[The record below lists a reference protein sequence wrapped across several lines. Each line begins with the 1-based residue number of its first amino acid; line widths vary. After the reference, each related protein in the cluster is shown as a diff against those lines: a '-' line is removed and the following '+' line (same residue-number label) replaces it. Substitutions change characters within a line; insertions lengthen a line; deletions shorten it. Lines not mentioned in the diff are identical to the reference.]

1 MARFMIV
8 TFLLLG
14 WGFFE
19 LSGGT
24 SFVAPEPEPKPLNA
38 LLQDVADQE
47 DASVVARAETAPE
60 GVVIVGQP
68 RARAQGTASPT
79 PETTTLASFTQEP
92 ASSSLATILGTA
104 PESIEPV
111 IEEVAAP
118 VDLRSVTGSRVNMRN
133 GPGTNFQVLTQLVRG
148 DEAEVLQSPGDGWV
162 KIRATGSGRV
172 GWMAERL
179 LAPVN

>member
-1 MARFMIV
+1 MIV

-24 SFVAPEPEPKPLNA
+24 DFVAPEAEAKPLNA

-47 DASVVARAETAPE
+47 DANVVARAETAPE
-60 GVVIVGQP
+60 GAVIVGQP
-68 RARAQGTASPT
+68 RARALGAAAAE
-79 PETTTLASFTQEP
+79 PETATLAAFTQ
-92 ASSSLATILGTA
+92 AGTGSSIATIIGEAAA
-104 PESIEPV
+104 PAEPV
-111 IEEVAAP
+111 IEEVVASI
-118 VDLRSVTGSRVNMRN
+118 DLRTVTGSRVNMRN

-148 DEAEVLQSPGDGWV
+148 DEAEVLQNPGDGWV
-162 KIRATGSGRV
+162 KIRATESGRV

-179 LAPVN
+179 LASVN

>member
-1 MARFMIV
+1 MIV

-24 SFVAPEPEPKPLNA
+24 DFVPPEPEPKPLNA

-47 DASVVARAETAPE
+47 DASVVARAETAPD

-68 RARAQGTASPT
+68 RARAQGAA
-79 PETTTLASFTQEP
+79 ETTTETATLASFRQTG
-92 ASSSLATILGTA
+92 AGSSLASILGDA
-104 PESIEPV
+104 AESAEPA
-111 IEEVAAP
+111 IEEVAVA
-118 VDLRSVTGSRVNMRN
+118 VDLRAVTGSRVNMRN
-133 GPGTNFQVLTQLVRG
+133 GPGTNFQVITQLVRG
-148 DEAEVLQSPGDGWV
+148 DEAEILQSPGDGWV
-162 KIRATGSGRV
+162 KIRAIGSGRV

-179 LAPVN
+179 LEPVN